1 MPETSEN
8 NKVLIVAAW
17 IIVLVLAG
25 LVLRAAKSVLFP
37 FFLALMFYFVLS
49 PVLDGLS
56 RLKIPRAVSII
67 FIIAIFFLA
76 FYLLGILVYSSGKS
90 FATEFP
96 KYGQKIN
103 SLTVTLRESVKLK
116 GISWDKITSMDG
128 LDLNKI
134 GSFLLSSLGTF
145 FSFLSNLFLVLIFLV
160 FMLAGRGNLK
170 IKIERSFNHA
180 RSSKINSIIDNI
192 DRKIQKY
199 LAIKTI
205 ICLISGVLA
214 TLILVIFG
222 VNFAI
227 LFGFLTFLL
236 NYIPNIGSL
245 VATVLPPLV
254 ALVQFDNPWRA
265 VWILVILIIF
275 DAVAAN
281 ALEPKLMGKGL
292 GLSPLAVLF
301 ALFFWGWLW
310 GIPGMIL
317 AVPIVAVLK
326 IVCSNIPSLQFLAAL
341 MSK

>member
-1 MPETSEN
+1 MSESN
-8 NKVLIVAAW
+8 SNSKVLTIAGW
-17 IIVLVLAG
+17 IIILVLAG

-49 PVLDGLS
+49 PALDGLS
-56 RLKIPRAVSII
+56 RLKVPKAVSII
-67 FIIAIFFLA
+67 LIIAIFFLA

-103 SLTVTLRESVKLK
+103 HLLASLKDSIRIK
-116 GISWDKITSMDG
+116 GISWDKITSMEG
-128 LDLNKI
+128 LDLNRI

-145 FSFLSNLFLVLIFLV
+145 FSFLSNLFLVLLFLV

-170 IKIERSFNHA
+170 IKIDRSFSQA
-180 RSSKINSIIDNI
+180 RSFKINDVIGNI

-199 LAIKTI
+199 LAIKTV
-205 ICLISGVLA
+205 ICLISGSLA
-214 TLILVIFG
+214 TLVLLIFG

-265 VWILVILIIF
+265 VWVLAFLIVS
-275 DAVAAN
+275 DTVVAN
-281 ALEPKLMGKGL
+281 ILEPKLMGKGL
-292 GLSPLAVLF
+292 DLSPLAVLF

-326 IVCSNIPSLQFLAAL
+326 IVCSNIPALQFFAAL